1 MNTFGDI
8 LQGMVERI
16 PGALGAIFVDW
27 EGESVETF
35 SFDMPTL
42 DLQIIGAQWGVVWTE
57 IQKSLARAG
66 LGGPVELVVD
76 GERGAVLVHQVTE
89 QYFVVLAAK
98 RDTHLATAQ
107 RELARSAASLRA
119 EM

>member
-1 MNTFGDI
+1 LTDFADI
-8 LQGMVERI
+8 LQALVERI

-27 EGESVETF
+27 EGETVGTY

-42 DLQIIGAQWGVVWTE
+42 DLQIIGAQWGMVWALL
-57 IQKSLARAG
+57 QRSLAKLHMGA
-66 LGGPVELVVD
+66 PVEMVVD
-76 GERGAVLVHQVTE
+76 GEHGSVLVHQVTE
-89 QYFVVLAAK
+89 QYWVVLAAK

-107 RELARSAASLRA
+107 RELARSVASLRA

>member
-1 MNTFGDI
+1 MTTFGDI
-8 LQGMVERI
+8 LQAMVERV

-27 EGESVETF
+27 EGEPVECF
-35 SFDMPTL
+35 SFDMPSL
-42 DLQIIGAQWGVVWTE
+42 DMQIIGAQWGVVWT
-57 IQKSLARAG
+57 QMQRALGRAR
-66 LGGPVELVVD
+66 LGAPIELVVD
-76 GERGAVLVHQVTE
+76 GERGSVFIHQVTD
-89 QYFVVLAAK
+89 QYFVVMAAK

>member
-1 MNTFGDI
+1 VNTFGDI
-8 LQGMVERI
+8 LQAMVERI

-27 EGESVETF
+27 EGEPVETF

-57 IQKSLARAG
+57 MQKALARAG
-66 LGGPVELVVD
+66 AGNAIELVVD
-76 GERGAVLVHQVTE
+76 GERGSVLVHQVTE
-89 QYFVVLAAK
+89 QYFVVLAAR

-107 RELARSAASLRA
+107 RELARGAADLQK